1 MPDELPFIA
10 NAIKTITPEKTPE
23 IARKLAIDKAKEVI
37 AAVTLSNAESET
49 KYRIISATS
58 NTPAINKKP
67 LKPPLISAV
76 LNSI

>member
-37 AAVTLSNAESET
+37 ATVTLSNAESDYLFT
-49 KYRIISATS
+49 TQVIVFMTC
-58 NTPAINKKP
+58 
-67 LKPPLISAV
+67 
-76 LNSI
+76 